1 VPSQDQ
7 AKQAVK
13 MQELEPTT
21 MAPSLAD
28 ESLGNG
34 PVAEEEDQENLNISP
49 SPITQPPS
57 PEVGPDSSR
66 VLENNIK
73 MEDDDDSIY
82 HPTPSTSSLPEP
94 ISDGDVDINLR
105 EEERT
110 LEVETDIDEE
120 DPIPLIHYT
129 GSWDENGD
137 LILKRDITVSLN
149 SEEPTCNSKHT
160 CPKLIHQAQ
169 GIFADGHHSD
179 QEKDDLEVL
188 GHLLLIILTTPSAE
202 GRDMY
207 ECLRCPGLPVRNYG
221 RMRSHLENTH
231 GNLLGMVYHKYNSA
245 RQLKYLAQQ
254 RVNLNHP
261 PIIPTCNVCFMDLGS
276 SIEYIIHTH
285 SCHPHLDKTASFC
298 PECLQPLREISLASH
313 RNLDHTFYCGTCRES
328 FKSLENYLDHAI
340 RLHFPAM
347 LENLST
353 FTISDIKSNSNLRI
367 NHLPWENQWRNIP
380 DPYVRSNDLM
390 PDLYST
396 KFRQLVESVT
406 PTDLPLYRTLM
417 AYDNS
422 EAVRQN
428 QAGRWYPHEPDQLWW
443 RDTQLQTNLS
453 NFLCYSSTSIT
464 YKHQNIYEKEITQG
478 EDSCVACKDNY
489 THEDSRDR
497 CMEYYSTFSK
507 HHIMD
512 TFSITAE
519 TVRNNPLILVGAKV
533 YTYCSNSSQY
543 PVLNLSNVQKNLK
556 YATGQT
562 NGTPVIFQKN
572 GRHIRS
578 FKSYFDTVRR
588 VTKLLSPGNSSL
600 ILCEF
605 FLLEPTEDK
614 SDIYLQVLAYLSEL
628 ITIKRD
634 TKANILVLCPLPKHG
649 YEDTSEDYLL
659 SYKSAALAQSILTL
673 VACKLYIPVLPLS
686 GEITSISLQ
695 TLGFGPWS
703 TKPDHVDEPLYNY
716 RGTPTR
722 EFRRRFGLVTD
733 KIAKAWALTIS
744 QIPFLRRN
752 YEEQVSKGFF
762 QFDPADCPS
771 GIDPCK
777 IWTQENLPSHDEVD

>member
-1 VPSQDQ
+1 
-7 AKQAVK
+7 
-13 MQELEPTT
+13 
-21 MAPSLAD
+21 
-28 ESLGNG
+28 
-34 PVAEEEDQENLNISP
+34 
-49 SPITQPPS
+49 
-57 PEVGPDSSR
+57 
-66 VLENNIK
+66 
-73 MEDDDDSIY
+73 
-82 HPTPSTSSLPEP
+82 
-94 ISDGDVDINLR
+94 
-105 EEERT
+105 
-110 LEVETDIDEE
+110 
-120 DPIPLIHYT
+120 
-129 GSWDENGD
+129 
-137 LILKRDITVSLN
+137 
-149 SEEPTCNSKHT
+149 
-160 CPKLIHQAQ
+160 
-169 GIFADGHHSD
+169 
-179 QEKDDLEVL
+179 
-188 GHLLLIILTTPSAE
+188 
-202 GRDMY
+202 
-207 ECLRCPGLPVRNYG
+207 
-221 RMRSHLENTH
+221 
-231 GNLLGMVYHKYNSA
+231 
-245 RQLKYLAQQ
+245 
-254 RVNLNHP
+254 
-261 PIIPTCNVCFMDLGS
+261 
-276 SIEYIIHTH
+276 
-285 SCHPHLDKTASFC
+285 
-298 PECLQPLREISLASH
+298 
-313 RNLDHTFYCGTCRES
+313 
-328 FKSLENYLDHAI
+328 
-340 RLHFPAM
+340 
-347 LENLST
+347 
-353 FTISDIKSNSNLRI
+353 
-367 NHLPWENQWRNIP
+367 
-380 DPYVRSNDLM
+380 
-390 PDLYST
+390 
-396 KFRQLVESVT
+396 
-406 PTDLPLYRTLM
+406 
-417 AYDNS
+417 
-422 EAVRQN
+422 
-428 QAGRWYPHEPDQLWW
+428 
-443 RDTQLQTNLS
+443 
-453 NFLCYSSTSIT
+453 
-464 YKHQNIYEKEITQG
+464 
-478 EDSCVACKDNY
+478 
-489 THEDSRDR
+489 
-497 CMEYYSTFSK
+497 MEYYSTFSK

-762 QFDPADCPS
+762 QFDPADCPP